1 MDNGVT
7 YPDEGLDA
15 FAAPT
20 DGHHLAR
27 NRRAAHS
34 SAHMTTHLRYVYVN
48 IVCTLCVPLALARVS
63 IFFLCSLSPF
73 ETVVDWRWAEHAL
86 GVAVVVRV
94 VCALGVVV
102 DPVGRSKLSVE
113 WVTAMLTTLGVGAWR
128 VRMGASPD
136 GGIWE
141 VCRVHPHPPPALNAG
156 SLTPPIAGG

>member
-63 IFFLCSLSPF
+63 IFFVLSFPF
-73 ETVVDWRWAEHAL
+73 RDSGGLEMGGARIGGSGGCAS
-86 GVAVVVRV
+86 GVR
-94 VCALGVVV
+94 
-102 DPVGRSKLSVE
+102 
-113 WVTAMLTTLGVGAWR
+113 T
-128 VRMGASPD
+128 
-136 GGIWE
+136 GGS
-141 VCRVHPHPPPALNAG
+141 G
-156 SLTPPIAGG
+156 